1 MKLTAIIALNA
12 ALIFLTIAA
21 FPQIEQ
27 QKWIDQHQNQQMT
40 EMMKDSSAVSM
51 LMDSIAANRRMCMMM
66 MQKMMHHA
74 KADSSGMMQMSKM
87 MTDDREMQAMLTKLM
102 DEQKQNGLVSTAQE
116 ILIKFNPGVQA
127 AQISAF
133 ESEVGLQ
140 HLKTIPE
147 LEVRVYR
154 ITSLKSVK
162 EVIAI
167 SEKKSFVKYAEPN
180 NQYTTLNN

>member
-1 MKLTAIIALNA
+1 MKLIAVITLNA
-12 ALIFLTIAA
+12 ALIFLVIAA

-27 QKWIDQHQNQQMT
+27 QKWIVQHRNKQMI
-40 EMMKDSSAVSM
+40 EMMEDSSTVSM
-51 LMDSIAANRRMCMMM
+51 MMDSIASNRRLCMMM

-74 KADSSGMMQMSKM
+74 KADSAGMMQMSKM
-87 MTDDREMQAMLTKLM
+87 MTDDKHMRNVLTNLM
-102 DEQKQNGLVSTAQE
+102 DGQILDGHNTAQE

-140 HLKTIPE
+140 HVKTIPE

-167 SEKKSFVKYAEPN
+167 AEKKSFVKYAEPN